1 MALPWICSAA
11 GRNDFIAVAGSTYN
25 NDFTIE
31 LAIGATTIR
40 DKGFLEELW
49 ARENAP
55 WANAAAPA

>member
-11 GRNDFIAVAGSTYN
+11 GSNGFICRHTYN
-25 NDFTIE
+25 HDFTIE

-49 ARENAP
+49 ASENAP
-55 WANAAAPA
+55 WANAAVPA